1 MIPIDGFTKEIL
13 MHGLSRI
20 MVEDFDDIDNTT
32 LAEIFKNYVYSFKEK
47 LKNAGSSKLSRN
59 DKESYKKTY
68 QNWFNTTPPEEYTSL
83 MLDII
88 EKTINLLEGNKI
100 DAKKSLGTIKV
111 GKNSVDFGIPYNG
124 SYAILPAIIK
134 QVEYYEFLS
143 EFLTPTTG
151 KKSMINLDPIWF
163 SILAIGFL
171 TCFAGYYGGK
181 YYLMLKNDIE
191 RYYLAIKYGM
201 EEEKYELLEI
211 LEDLE
216 ILTDIN
222 IQKRF
227 SLEVEEIYELLL
239 SMELAKKKASGKVF
253 PITLY
258 VIERGNVYLAKN
270 VLELDLRNSLNFMK
284 KYIDRIKNYSMF
296 ESSDAKIPLEE
307 LLYLALKELKNPI
320 NEDNENLAYIMVKD
334 LYRVIN
340 SGKVEILENTLYLL
354 LRKGHSILSSKSRS
368 KSKLNLEKT
377 FKSFAK
383 EGNIISILEGILWLD
398 IITQSL
404 KNLEK

>member
-1 MIPIDGFTKEIL
+1 MIPIDGFTKDIL

-20 MVEDFDDIDNTT
+20 IVEDVDEIDNST
-32 LAEIFKNYVYSFKEK
+32 LAEIFKNYVDSFKEK

-59 DKESYKKTY
+59 DKESYTKTY
-68 QNWFNTTPPEEYTSL
+68 QKWFNINPPEEYVSL

-88 EKTINLLEGNKI
+88 EKTINLLEDNKI
-100 DAKKSLGTIKV
+100 DAKKSLETINV
-111 GKNSVDFGIPYNG
+111 GKNSVNFGIPYNE

-163 SILAIGFL
+163 SILAVGFL

-191 RYYLAIKYGM
+191 RYYLAIKCGL
-201 EEEKYELLEI
+201 EEEKYELLDI

-222 IQKRF
+222 IQRRF
-227 SLEVEEIYELLL
+227 SLEVEEVYELLL
-239 SMELAKKKASGKVF
+239 SMELAKKKASGRIF

-258 VIERGNVYLAKN
+258 VIELSGNVYLAKN
-270 VLELDLRNSLNFMK
+270 VIELDLRNSLEFMK
-284 KYIDRIKNYSMF
+284 KYIDRIKNYFMF
-296 ESSDAKIPLEE
+296 DTSDAKAPLEE
-307 LLYLALKELKNPI
+307 LLNLALSELKNPV

-334 LYRVIN
+334 LYRAIN

-354 LRKGHSILSSKSRS
+354 LRKGHSIMSSKSKS
-368 KSKLNLEKT
+368 KSKLNLEKI
-377 FKSFAK
+377 FKNFAK
-383 EGNIISILEGILWLD
+383 EGNVISILEGML
-398 IITQSL
+398 
-404 KNLEK
+404 